1 MKKNL
6 EIDRVFLAAAAD
18 IIAARQKGFIL
29 HHTSDTRASGN
40 ETEIA
45 TRIAIKGKI
54 PNSYYLGH
62 GHIIDAETE
71 LEINPQFDLIIAENS
86 SAPVLF
92 QGADGTE
99 YFAFETVYCVGE
111 IKSTY
116 DKYNKQIED
125 FNDKIKH
132 LKDTLKRDETPT
144 TQISPDF
151 NLNFGAGI
159 NITSSDKRPYKNP
172 LFTFMLFAD
181 KGDFSFEKAKEI
193 FAATED
199 KYLPNV
205 ICILNHGIIV
215 KSIVTN
221 GALGSIEFFPEFIP
235 KGDENKYNWVFIPF
249 GNDDNRPGINFAF
262 LIFAINQHLK
272 STLLLKPDLL
282 KYFNKIFQYGNG
294 TIIK

>member
-45 TRIAIKGKI
+45 TRQAIKEKI

-62 GHIIDAETE
+62 GHILDADTE

-99 YFAFETVYCVGE
+99 YFAFETIYCVGE
-111 IKSTY
+111 IKSTF
-116 DKYNKQIED
+116 DKSKKQIED
-125 FNDKIKH
+125 YIKKIKH
-132 LKDTLKRDETPT
+132 LKETLKRDRTPS
-144 TQISPDF
+144 TQISADF
-151 NLNFGAGI
+151 NLDFGAGLEI
-159 NITSSDKRPYKNP
+159 KSTDKRPYKNP
-172 LFTFMLFAD
+172 LFTFMIFAN
-181 KGDFSFEKAKEI
+181 KGDFSYEKAKEV
-193 FAATED
+193 FALVD
-199 KYLPNV
+199 DIYLPNV
-205 ICILNHGIIV
+205 ICILDYGIIV
-215 KSIVTN
+215 KSIFTN
-221 GALGSIEFFPEFIP
+221 GKLGSIEFFPEFIP
-235 KGDENKYNWVFIPF
+235 TEDADKYKWVFIPF
-249 GNDDNRPGINFAF
+249 GNEENRPGINFAF

-294 TIIK
+294 IVIK